1 MLGLPFVPPEEF
13 PMIALAPS
21 RVYYWRLDQDEALA
35 KGGFGSALCYR
46 RRRAVLGRRPQRKA
60 RELTA

>member
-1 MLGLPFVPPEEF
+1 MLGLPFVPPERF

-35 KGGFGSALCYR
+35 KGGFGSPYVIVDGEPFGDADR
-46 RRRAVLGRRPQRKA
+46 NVKHGN
-60 RELTA
+60 